1 MLASIHAGDVTSKT
15 KIVSR
20 NAETL
25 LDSSKEVGM
34 EVNTWYIFMSLYQS
48 VEHNQKQVCNKL

>member
-1 MLASIHAGDVTSKT
+1 MLASIHAGDVTSEA

-20 NAETL
+20 NTETL

-34 EVNTWYIFMSLYQS
+34 EVNT
-48 VEHNQKQVCNKL
+48 

>member
-1 MLASIHAGDVTSKT
+1 MLASIHAGDVISKT

-20 NAETL
+20 NTETL

-34 EVNTWYIFMSLYQS
+34 EVNT
-48 VEHNQKQVCNKL
+48 